1 MFWEFIATIFA
12 GMGAAGIALTLR
24 FLSRKKLASWW
35 IPIAAGVGML
45 AFQIY
50 SEYTWFDHQKTL
62 LPAGVEVVR
71 TAEQT
76 AFWRPWSYVFPQTLR
91 FIAADLNNASHNEH
105 NPDLIRLDLYL
116 FERRMAA
123 RKVIT
128 VIHCR
133 QHARADYHPQ
143 LQLPTPS
150 EPLSREWYKLES
162 KDPMLRACNSDQD
175 AL

>member
-24 FLSRKKLASWW
+24 FLSRKKLATWW
-35 IPIAAGVGML
+35 VPVAAGVGML
-45 AFQIY
+45 SFQIY
-50 SEYTWFDHQKTL
+50 SEYNWFTHQQTL
-62 LPAGVEVVR
+62 LPAGVEVIR

-105 NPDLIRLDLYL
+105 NPDLMRLDLYL

-123 RKVIT
+123 RKVTT
-128 VIHCR
+128 VIHCA
-133 QHARADYHPQ
+133 QQARADYHEQ
-143 LQLPTPS
+143 LKLPAS
-150 EPLSREWYKLES
+150 GEPVSSEWYRLDKN
-162 KDPMLRACNSDQD
+162 DPLLRVCR
-175 AL
+175 

>member
-24 FLSRKKLASWW
+24 FLSRKKLATWW

-45 AFQIY
+45 SFQIY
-50 SEYTWFDHQKTL
+50 TEYTWFEHQKTL
-62 LPAGVEVVR
+62 LPPGVDVVR

-91 FIAADLNNASHNEH
+91 FIAADLKNASHNEH
-105 NPDLIRLDLYL
+105 NPDLVRLNLYL

-123 RKVIT
+123 RKITT

-133 QHARADYHPQ
+133 QQARADYHEQ
-143 LQLPTPS
+143 LHLPAQG
-150 EPLSREWYKLES
+150 EALSSEWYVLAPE
-162 KDPMLRACNSDQD
+162 DPMLQVCR
-175 AL
+175 